1 MKRANEQTGVKNVPL
16 KKDSRSRDGQKG
28 GKKPSTL
35 KRVLRYI
42 GRYPLSLAGTIFFA
56 IVTVVASLFVPVFFG
71 DGIDCI
77 VENGVAWATL
87 KEIFLKIVLAASI
100 SALAQWLLS
109 LCNNRIS
116 ANVVRDLRKDAFY
129 KIGALPLQYI
139 DTHPHGDTVS
149 RVVADADQFSDGL
162 LMGFT
167 QFFTGIMTI
176 LGTIVFM
183 ICTNPKIGL
192 IVVLVTPASL
202 LVARFVA
209 THTHKFFKEQTET
222 RGAQTAFVEEAIGG
236 LKTTKAFAHEKEN
249 QETFDG
255 LNGKLEKASLN
266 ATFYSSL
273 VNPSTRF
280 INNLVYALVALI
292 GAFDVLNGRVF
303 RLGGLFT
310 VGDWT
315 KFLSYAN
322 QYTKPFNEIS
332 GVLTELKG
340 AFTCAARIFEF
351 IDEEEQPSDRGLPA
365 LQGVEGQ
372 VDLVD
377 VDFSYLPEKP
387 LIEGLTLSVEKGQR
401 IAIVGR
407 TGSGKTT
414 LINLL
419 MRFYDVRGGQVC
431 VEGKDIRE
439 VTRSS
444 LRENY
449 GMVLQETWLK
459 SGTVRENLKL
469 GNPQTSDEEM
479 IAAAKAAHAHG
490 FIKRMEKGYDTVLSE
505 GGALSEGQK
514 QLLCIARIMLT
525 KPPMLILDEAT
536 SSIDTRTEMKINDGF
551 QKLMEGR
558 TSFVVAHRLSTI
570 IGADRILVMENG
582 KVVEQG
588 KHEELLQKGGAYATL
603 YNGQFS

>member
-1 MKRANEQTGVKNVPL
+1 MKKQGTFL
-16 KKDSRSRDGQKG
+16 
-28 GKKPSTL
+28 
-35 KRVLRYI
+35 RVLRYV
-42 GRYPLSLAGTIFFA
+42 RKYPLALTGTVLFA
-56 IVTVVASLFVPVFFG
+56 IINVVGSLFVPVFFG

-77 VENGVAWATL
+77 IEYGVAWEQL
-87 KEIFLKIVLAASI
+87 KFIFLKIVIATAIAAV
-100 SALAQWLLS
+100 AQWLLS

-116 ANVVRDLRKDAFY
+116 CNVVRDLRRDAFY
-129 KIGALPLQYI
+129 KIGNLPLQYI

-149 RVVADADQFSDGL
+149 RVIADADQFADGL

-167 QFFTGIMTI
+167 QFFTGVMTI

-183 ICTNPKIGL
+183 ICTNPKIGV

-209 THTHKFFKEQTET
+209 THTHKFFQEQTQT
-222 RGAQTAFVEEAIGG
+222 RGAQTAFTEEAIGG

-249 QETFDG
+249 EEKFNA
-255 LNGKLEKASLN
+255 LNKRQEKAAMN

-292 GAFDVLNGRVF
+292 GAFDVIGGRTF
-303 RLGGLFT
+303 ALGGLFT

-340 AFTCAARIFEF
+340 AFTCAARIFDL
-351 IDEEEQPSDRGLPA
+351 IDEKEEVSDGLLPA
-365 LQGVEGQ
+365 LGEVEGR
-372 VDLVD
+372 VELRG
-377 VDFSYLPEKP
+377 VDFSYTPEKP
-387 LIEGLTLSVEKGQR
+387 LIEDLNLSVEPGQR
-401 IAIVGR
+401 VAIVGR

-431 VEGKDIRE
+431 VEGQNIQK
-439 VTRSS
+439 VTRKS
-444 LRENY
+444 LRQSY

-459 SGTVRENLKL
+459 NGTVRENLKL
-469 GNPQTSDEEM
+469 GKPNATDEEM
-479 IAAAKAAHAHG
+479 IAAAKAAHAHS
-490 FIKRMEKGYDTVLSE
+490 FIKRMEKGYDTLLSD

-525 KPPMLILDEAT
+525 QPPMLILDEAT
-536 SSIDTRTEMKINDGF
+536 SSIDTRTEKKINDGF

-558 TSFVVAHRLSTI
+558 TSFIVAHRLSTI
-570 IGADRILVMENG
+570 VGADRILVMDNG
-582 KVVEQG
+582 HVVEQG
-588 KHEELLQKGGAYATL
+588 KHEELLKKGGAYATL